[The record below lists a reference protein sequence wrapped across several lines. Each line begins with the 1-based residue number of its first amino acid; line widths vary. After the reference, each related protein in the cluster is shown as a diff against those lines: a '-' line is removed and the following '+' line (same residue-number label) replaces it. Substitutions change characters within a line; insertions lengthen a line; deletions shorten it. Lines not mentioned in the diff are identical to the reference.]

1 MKIGDLVKRT
11 GPMATESN
19 QNIGIVVLTEGLTLL
34 VRWGGNYGTF
44 WTPSH
49 CLEVLSES
57 R

>member
-1 MKIGDLVKRT
+1 MKIGDLVKRI
-11 GPMATESN
+11 GPMATESS
-19 QNIGIVVLTEGLTLL
+19 QNTGIVVLTEGFTLL
-34 VRWGGNYGTF
+34 VHWGDNYGTF

>member
-1 MKIGDLVKRT
+1 MKVGDLVKRT
-11 GPMATESN
+11 GPMAIESN

-49 CLEVLSES
+49 CLEVLNAS
-57 R
+57 